1 MNDKSQLAVFKHALL
16 PAVNERKSDK
26 FKPVR
31 EMAAEAIVA
40 VRMIPDYDRSQNL
53 ATFSPNRIGAN
64 MNEVNE
70 FAQ

>member
-1 MNDKSQLAVFKHALL
+1 V
-16 PAVNERKSDK
+16 VNERKSDK

-53 ATFSPNRIGAN
+53 ATFSPNRVGAN